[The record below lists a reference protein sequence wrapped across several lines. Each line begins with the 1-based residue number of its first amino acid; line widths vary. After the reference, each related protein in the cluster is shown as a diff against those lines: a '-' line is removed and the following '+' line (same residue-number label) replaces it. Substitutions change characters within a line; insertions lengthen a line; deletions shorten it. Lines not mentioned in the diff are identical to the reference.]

1 MRATPTPAGAVAYDE
16 TSAYNVAY
24 TVAYNETSVKS
35 REECPPA
42 SILADYN
49 NKTQAQCQTICR
61 ATPSCAA
68 YTYARRDAR
77 RRQHGRCVPCDTFA
91 GLSAEPAENWIAT
104 YLLGGSIS
112 AEVGSDAETLVN

>member
-1 MRATPTPAGAVAYDE
+1 MVRFELTPFPSWVDQA
-16 TSAYNVAY
+16 
-24 TVAYNETSVKS
+24 
-35 REECPPA
+35 
-42 SILADYN
+42 
-49 NKTQAQCQTICR
+49 NKFRSGQTICR

-91 GLSAEPAENWIAT
+91 GLSSEPSENWIAT